1 MNGSAALTKRL
12 RDWPAL
18 MKSTTARDYL
28 DGIAADKFAAD
39 VVPHLEARS
48 WLKGVKP
55 YVSKGRG

>member
-12 RDWPAL
+12 RHWPAL

-28 DGIAADKFAAD
+28 DGIPADKFAAV

-48 WLKGVKP
+48 WLKGVKR